1 MKPVDPTEITDILA
15 DPAEDE
21 LRALGAATAAL
32 GDRHAVVLG
41 RHLDE
46 ISDPAAIAA
55 AIAEG
60 RAFTLPRGMRVE
72 FRSED
77 CLDQADCGDDQPDG
91 IDHQADQRG
100 PTAAV
105 MDHAAGEVDLPV
117 HVVEPLAEAHHGRAE
132 TDQRETALME
142 SERADRQRH
151 TCDEQ
156 AFVPLIAVDDLTDAG
171 HAPRL
176 LSKATS
182 IVEAE
187 ATSRR
192 VGGVDRRCLTGP
204 GEIVDRMARDILS
217 ARRDGQHGHL
227 IDLTEFGWS
236 QAQAMRWGTA
246 AHEAARSPA
255 FATQD
260 AVERL
265 KESDGAYAV
274 SPFDVDRIA
283 AAGEAAVAAALGET
297 PDDFGGAAA

>member
-1 MKPVDPTEITDILA
+1 MTPVDPTEITDILA

-32 GDRHAVVLG
+32 GDRHAVAPF
-41 RHLDE
+41 HLV
-46 ISDPAAIAA
+46 PRAGAAI
-55 AIAEG
+55 
-60 RAFTLPRGMRVE
+60 
-72 FRSED
+72 
-77 CLDQADCGDDQPDG
+77 
-91 IDHQADQRG
+91 
-100 PTAAV
+100 
-105 MDHAAGEVDLPV
+105 
-117 HVVEPLAEAHHGRAE
+117 
-132 TDQRETALME
+132 
-142 SERADRQRH
+142 DRR
-151 TCDEQ
+151 
-156 AFVPLIAVDDLTDAG
+156 DLTDRA
-171 HAPRL
+171 
-176 LSKATS
+176 
-182 IVEAE
+182 
-187 ATSRR
+187 
-192 VGGVDRRCLTGP
+192 
-204 GEIVDRMARDILS
+204 EIVDRMARDILS

-283 AAGEAAVAAALGET
+283 AAGEAAVAAALGEA